1 MKTSLE
7 NLDGLVRSLTV
18 ELPIEDFNTKV
29 DNVLKKMAQQAT
41 IDGFRKG
48 KAPISILRQR
58 FGENAKND
66 AVNDIV
72 GESLGNALEDAKVA
86 PAHQPALT
94 NVNSDSD
101 KVFTYTVQFEIFPE
115 VEVGDFAKLE
125 IEQTKVKITKA
136 DQKST
141 MEGLQEQQTEYK
153 SVKRKSKDGDKLTIN
168 FKGLIDGEVFEGGE
182 AEGFTLVLGKGT
194 MIPGFEEGLVDVA
207 TGKSATLELTFPEE
221 YNAPQLAG
229 KDVVF
234 EVDVVE
240 VASPKSPKF
249 DDKFAQKFGED
260 NVEALE
266 KSVKE
271 QMRTEI
277 DGRLHNVNKDSI
289 FKALIEANEFEVPKA
304 SVAQEA
310 ENLVKDMESRMQQ
323 QGMDPKA
330 GNLQASM
337 FNDEAERRVKLG
349 LLVSKV
355 ASDNKLEATKEQIDA
370 KLEEMSQAYGENAQ
384 QMIDYYNS
392 NPQMLQSI
400 ELLVVEKMVMDLIL
414 KDAKVTNVNK
424 KFAEIAAMQ
433 G

>member
-1 MKTSLE
+1 M
-7 NLDGLVRSLTV
+7 
-18 ELPIEDFNTKV
+18 
-29 DNVLKKMAQQAT
+29 
-41 IDGFRKG
+41 
-48 KAPISILRQR
+48 
-58 FGENAKND
+58 
-66 AVNDIV
+66 
-72 GESLGNALEDAKVA
+72 
-86 PAHQPALT
+86 
-94 NVNSDSD
+94 
-101 KVFTYTVQFEIFPE
+101 
-115 VEVGDFAKLE
+115 
-125 IEQTKVKITKA
+125 
-136 DQKST
+136 
-141 MEGLQEQQTEYK
+141 
-153 SVKRKSKDGDKLTIN
+153 
-168 FKGLIDGEVFEGGE
+168 
-182 AEGFTLVLGKGT
+182 
-194 MIPGFEEGLVDVA
+194 
-207 TGKSATLELTFPEE
+207 
-221 YNAPQLAG
+221 
-229 KDVVF
+229 
-234 EVDVVE
+234 
-240 VASPKSPKF
+240 
-249 DDKFAQKFGED
+249 
-260 NVEALE
+260 
-266 KSVKE
+266 
-271 QMRTEI
+271 
-277 DGRLHNVNKDSI
+277 
-289 FKALIEANEFEVPKA
+289 IEANEFEVPKA